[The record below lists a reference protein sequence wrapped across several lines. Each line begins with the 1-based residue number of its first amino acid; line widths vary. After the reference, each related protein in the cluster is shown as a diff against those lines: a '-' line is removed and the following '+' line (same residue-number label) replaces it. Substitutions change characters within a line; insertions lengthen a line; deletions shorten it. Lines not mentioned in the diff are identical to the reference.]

1 MERSLDQ
8 AAGPIQLE
16 NHPANFVVLSG
27 KASDLGVQL
36 DALCPGGSKTAIFLA
51 NSARLAV

>member
-36 DALCPGGSKTAIFLA
+36 DALGSKTAIFLA

>member
-36 DALCPGGSKTAIFLA
+36 DALGSNWGPK
-51 NSARLAV
+51 RLFSWQIQLG

>member
-16 NHPANFVVLSG
+16 NHPANSVVLSG

-36 DALCPGGSKTAIFLA
+36 GSKTAIFLA